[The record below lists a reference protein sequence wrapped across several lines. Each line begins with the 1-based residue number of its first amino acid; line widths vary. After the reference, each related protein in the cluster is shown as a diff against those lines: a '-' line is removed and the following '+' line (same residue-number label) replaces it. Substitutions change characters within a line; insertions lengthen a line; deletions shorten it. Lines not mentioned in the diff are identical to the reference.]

1 MPEGSIIA
9 MVMGLTVTAVV
20 VIGFVVA
27 FVTIFKKAQQQKTQQ
42 EYAEKYRARNE
53 AEKAAAKPKQ
63 NSSTAQQQKKLDA
76 VRDRYKEQRDRHQL
90 DADKHEHLGEEEHYD
105 DIVGSLGEVNDE
117 GCEDLSGVRFIAH
130 DMAYEINDEHADY
143 SKVAQAMVL
152 GEILNNPR
160 FQKPYTRK

>member
-9 MVMGLTVTAVV
+9 MVMGLIVTAVV

-27 FVTIFKKAQQQKTQQ
+27 FITIFKKAQQQKTQQ
-42 EYAEKYRARNE
+42 EYAERYRMKNE
-53 AEKAAAKPKQ
+53 TAQSTQPKQ
-63 NSSTAQQQKKLDA
+63 STSANRQSIA
-76 VRDRYKEQRDRHQL
+76 ADRRDRHQL
-90 DADKHEHLGEEEHYD
+90 DADKHEHLGEEEHYEE
-105 DIVGSLGEVNDE
+105 IVGSLGEVNDE
-117 GCEDLSGVRFIAH
+117 GCVDLSGVRFIAH
-130 DMAYEINDEHADY
+130 DIAYETENDRADY